1 MWWLSGALL
10 VALLFVSGWALRLQQ
25 KLAQAVATP
34 SAPPPPAFDKL
45 PGLLQAIGS
54 SLGEGLLIF
63 EADRRISF
71 ANPVVAEILEVQ
83 FDRIANQS
91 LITVLRDYYADDLI
105 SHALATGEQQTTT
118 LQPILSQRRLMLTCQ
133 PLPAMIGG
141 GVIVVRDLTQ
151 LVQLERA
158 RRELVANISHELRTP
173 LASIRL
179 LVDTLASDPP
189 PEVAR
194 KMVGQINDETEA
206 MTQLL
211 DELRELAQI
220 ESGRAALQLEPTDVC
235 EVIERAVTRLRPQ
248 AERRGLQ
255 LNTTCTADLPLV
267 MIDAERIGQV
277 LLNLLHNAIKFTPD
291 GGRIMIEV
299 RPATPAPTPR
309 VARELQQLEGERW
322 VVVAMNDTGIGIPSR
337 EIERVFERFYKVD
350 RARTRNSG
358 GTGLGL
364 AIAKH
369 LVERHG
375 GRIWVESREGQG
387 STFSMLLRAA

>member
-10 VALLFVSGWALRLQQ
+10 VALLLLGVWALQLRR
-25 KLAQAVATP
+25 KLARAVAPP
-34 SAPPPPAFDKL
+34 SPPPPAFDKL

-54 SLGEGLLIF
+54 SLVEGLLIF

-71 ANPVVAEILEVQ
+71 ANPALSEILEAQ
-83 FDRIANQS
+83 FDHIINQS

-105 SHALATGEQQTTT
+105 THALATGEQQTTT

-133 PLPAMIGG
+133 PLPPMIGG

-194 KMVGQINDETEA
+194 RMVGQINDETEA

-220 ESGRAALQLEPTDVC
+220 ESGRAALQLEPIDIC

-248 AERRGLQ
+248 AERRGLHID
-255 LNTTCTADLPLV
+255 TTCGADLPLV

-291 GGRIMIEV
+291 GGMITIQV
-299 RPATPAPTPR
+299 CPATPAPTPR
-309 VARELQQLEGERW
+309 VARELQQVEGDTW
-322 VVVAMNDTGIGIPSR
+322 VVVAMTDTGIGIPSR

-375 GRIWVESREGQG
+375 GRIWVESREGHG